1 VVAQAARNVFHSVG
15 INFNRWRGREFVPRS
30 DKSLRIETSSTCN
43 LKCRFCAYEKK
54 TSPKIVMKDEFFRDC
69 VRQGL
74 DMGFQGFDLTP
85 CTGDVFMDR
94 RVFDKLEFLEN
105 EPRVAGFFFFTNFTI
120 PDAEDIKRLVSL
132 KKFFGMNISVYGHDL
147 PTFKAI
153 TKSTGKVY
161 DRLVANLNVLFT
173 QMDRRAF
180 GLEFSVKSIR
190 SAPRAPVSEVL
201 KALDRFR
208 RAGIRVRTSTGLYNN
223 WGGAVTKDDLRGL
236 DMDIK
241 GEELVYKKGA
251 CERLFNTVQIMATGI
266 VNGCACRDAEATLR
280 IGDLHE
286 QPLRD
291 ILSTK
296 NTTYMELIDEQQR
309 GEFKPVCQSCD
320 FYKSIYRPSAGRNAE
335 HFCSIA
341 EFKARMDAMSLTGV

>member
-251 CERLFNTVQIMATGI
+251 CERLFNTVQIMAT
-266 VNGCACRDAEATLR
+266 
-280 IGDLHE
+280 
-286 QPLRD
+286 
-291 ILSTK
+291 S
-296 NTTYMELIDEQQR
+296 
-309 GEFKPVCQSCD
+309 
-320 FYKSIYRPSAGRNAE
+320 
-335 HFCSIA
+335 
-341 EFKARMDAMSLTGV
+341 MDALVVMPKRRCVSATFTSSRCETFFRQRTQPTWNSSTSSSAANSSRCAKAATSIRASIGPARAATPNIFAPSRNSRLAWTP